1 MDSTNGRL
9 QLLRVYVSITNR
21 TERGIAMEKEKM
33 GGFILLLRKE
43 HGMTQKEMA
52 DVLGLTDKAIS
63 KWERGLSYPDISML
77 EPIAVLFE
85 VSVMELLKGER
96 IEPDTA
102 ISMQDAQKMIDES
115 ISLSDDEIT
124 QKHKKNKGIILTLCV
139 VTMFLISLVLNVCN
153 IMSGITYKGSALEPA
168 SAAYEITVNEKG
180 EEIFVNPDAAIKQM
194 IEDLEEQGVQEG
206 LTDYLYILQ
215 NSMKEENE

>member
-1 MDSTNGRL
+1 
-9 QLLRVYVSITNR
+9 
-21 TERGIAMEKEKM
+21 MEKEKM
-33 GGFILLLRKE
+33 GEFILALRKE

-52 DVLGLTDKAIS
+52 DALGLTDKAIS

-96 IEPDTA
+96 IEPDTT

-139 VTMFLISLVLNVCN
+139 VTMFLISLILNVRN
-153 IMSGITYKGSALEPA
+153 IMSDETYKEVTLDRA
-168 SAAYEITVNEKG
+168 SVAYEITVNEVG
-180 EEIFVNPDAAIKQM
+180 EEMFVNPDAALEQI
-194 IEDLEEQGVQEG
+194 IEDLEEQGLQEG
-206 LTDYLYILQ
+206 LTDYLHILQ
-215 NSMKEENE
+215 NSIEEENE

>member
-1 MDSTNGRL
+1 
-9 QLLRVYVSITNR
+9 
-21 TERGIAMEKEKM
+21 M
-33 GGFILLLRKE
+33 GEFILALRKE

-52 DVLGLTDKAIS
+52 DALGLTDKAIS

-96 IEPDTA
+96 IEPDTT

-139 VTMFLISLVLNVCN
+139 VTMFLISLILNVRN
-153 IMSGITYKGSALEPA
+153 IMSDETYKEVTLDRA
-168 SAAYEITVNEKG
+168 SVAYEITVNEVG
-180 EEIFVNPDAAIKQM
+180 EEMFVNPDAALEQI
-194 IEDLEEQGVQEG
+194 IEDLEEQGLQEG
-206 LTDYLYILQ
+206 LTDYLHILQ
-215 NSMKEENE
+215 NSIEEENE